1 MNSTPPT
8 LFDSLLLDHA
18 DDLLLLVD
26 PQTQRICA
34 ANRATCTRL
43 GYEHEQLIEHPITD
57 IGRALADIFYWEEV
71 AAGNIQE
78 VESSEGLYRC
88 ADGSLFPV
96 DERISLVEHDDR
108 RWLLIRA
115 NDITHQR
122 DEKAQLEGLT
132 SLLRATLESTADGI
146 LVCDEN
152 GHLVNMNQRF
162 AALWQLPE
170 DILARGDDN
179 EVLAFIAGRQNNPEA
194 YLARFADIIRLHEE
208 HTLDTLELDGEQ
220 VLEQRS
226 QPQYFEER
234 IIGRVFTFSDITQRR
249 AAERQLKHSEAAFRS
264 LVEGSPDIIIRY
276 DSDCRAVYVNQ
287 MLEAST
293 QLNRSMVLGQTP
305 TGRIFEG
312 DKDREHYEAA
322 LRQVIAS
329 GEPQEIEIQV
339 RSRQDEPRI
348 HHIRMVAERDESG
361 VVGALAFGRDITE
374 IIRAEVELRIAAI
387 AFESLEAITIT
398 DAEQRIIKVN
408 RSFCRI
414 TGYSPE
420 EALGKTP
427 GQLLKSGRHDP
438 MFYTEM
444 WRCLTYEKHWQ
455 GEIWNRRKNGE
466 IYPEW
471 LNITAVSDASGRV
484 CNYVAAFSDISLH
497 KKAEAE
503 IHTLAF
509 YDPLTSLPNRR
520 LLLDRLE
527 HTMASSARNKRHG
540 AVMIL
545 DLDRFKELNDTKGH
559 NIGDLLLIEVAARL
573 QECVRADDT
582 VARLGGDEFVV
593 ILVDLGSN
601 PRQAASQA
609 ENIAEKMRSTINRS
623 FNLQGS
629 EYHTSPSI
637 GISLFG
643 NQEISID
650 DLLKRADTA
659 MYQAKHSGRNAI
671 RFFDPTTHAAM
682 EARIALDT
690 DLRRALPEDQLIL
703 YFQPQIEGSGRVLG
717 AEALL
722 RWQHPKKGMVSPL
735 TFISLAE
742 DTGLIVPIGQ
752 WVLESA
758 CRQLKTWESDPISRY
773 WSLAVNVSAQQFRQD
788 NFVEKVLS
796 VVEQSG
802 INPSLLKLELTE
814 SLVLD
819 NVDDTIG
826 KMQALKAA
834 GLCFSLDDFGTGYS
848 SLAYLSRLPLDQVK
862 IDQSFVRNIGV
873 TGADEVII
881 QTILGMAENLS
892 LEAIAEGVETEEQ
905 LDFLRRS
912 GCTYYQGYLFGRPI
926 PIDDFHNRH
935 RTND

>member
-1 MNSTPPT
+1 MNSTSPT
-8 LFDSLLLDHA
+8 SFDSLLLDHA

-34 ANRATCTRL
+34 ANHATCTRL
-43 GYEHEQLIEHPITD
+43 GYPSEHLLDRPITD
-57 IGRALADIFYWEEV
+57 IGRSLADIFYWEEI

-96 DERISLVEHDDR
+96 NERISLVNHDNR

-115 NDITHQR
+115 HDITHQR
-122 DEKAQLEGLT
+122 DEKAHLESLT

-146 LVCDEN
+146 LVCDES

-170 DILARGDDN
+170 DILARGDDS
-179 EVLAFIAGRQNNPEA
+179 EVLAFMAGRQDDAEG

-208 HTLDTLELDGEQ
+208 HTLDTLELDGGQ

-226 QPQYFEER
+226 QPQYLEER
-234 IIGRVFTFSDITQRR
+234 IIGRVFTFSDITQRC
-249 AAERQLKHSEAAFRS
+249 AAEHQLKQSEAAFRS
-264 LVEGSPDIIIRY
+264 LVESSPDNIIRY
-276 DSDCRAVYVNQ
+276 DRECRAVYVNRMLAESTRLEPQ
-287 MLEAST
+287 ML
-293 QLNRSMVLGQTP
+293 LGRTP
-305 TGRIFEG
+305 SGACFEG
-312 DKDREHYEAA
+312 ANDLLHYEAA
-322 LRQVIAS
+322 LRQVIAT
-329 GEPQEIEIQV
+329 GEPREIEIQV
-339 RSRQDEPRI
+339 RDRQDQARI
-348 HHIRMVAERDESG
+348 HHMRIAAERDEQG
-361 VVGALAFGRDITE
+361 VVGALAFGRDITD

-414 TGYSPE
+414 TGYTAE

-471 LNITAVSDASGRV
+471 LNITAVSDSSGRV

-509 YDPLTSLPNRR
+509 YDPLTALPNRR

-540 AVMIL
+540 AVLIL

-559 NIGDLLLIEVAARL
+559 NIGDLLLIEVAGRL
-573 QECVRADDT
+573 QACVRADDT

-593 ILVDLGSN
+593 ILVDLGPN
-601 PRQAASQA
+601 PRQAAAQA
-609 ENIAEKMRSTINRS
+609 EVIAEKMRSAINRPFS
-623 FNLQGS
+623 LQSS

-637 GISLFG
+637 GICLFG
-643 NQEISID
+643 TQEISID
-650 DLLKRADTA
+650 ELLKRADTA
-659 MYQAKHSGRNAI
+659 MYQAKRSGRNAI
-671 RFFDPTTHAAM
+671 RFFDPATHAAM
-682 EARIALDT
+682 EARIALDS
-690 DLRRALPEDQLIL
+690 DLRRALPNEQLLL

-722 RWQHPKKGMVSPL
+722 RWRHPKQGMVSPL

-752 WVLESA
+752 WVLETA
-758 CRQLKTWESDPISRY
+758 CRQLKAWEQDPVSRY
-773 WSLAVNVSAQQFRQD
+773 WSLAVNVSAHQFRQD
-788 NFVEKVLS
+788 NFVEHVLS
-796 VVEQSG
+796 VVAETG
-802 INPSLLKLELTE
+802 IDPSLLKLELTE
-814 SLVLD
+814 SLVLEH
-819 NVDDTIG
+819 VDDTIV

-834 GLCFSLDDFGTGYS
+834 GVCFSLDDFGTGYS

-873 TGADEVII
+873 TGADEVIV
-881 QTILGMAENLS
+881 QTILGMAENLG

-905 LDFLRRS
+905 LDFLRRN
-912 GCTYYQGYLFGRPI
+912 GCVYYQGYLFGRPI
-926 PIDDFHNRH
+926 PIDDFHTAH

>member
-1 MNSTPPT
+1 MNSTSPT
-8 LFDSLLLDHA
+8 SFDSLLLEHA

-43 GYEHEQLIEHPITD
+43 GYEHEQLLERPITD
-57 IGRALADIFYWEEV
+57 IGRSLADIFYWEEV

-96 DERISLVEHDDR
+96 DERISLVDHDKR

-115 NDITHQR
+115 HDITHQR
-122 DEKAQLEGLT
+122 DEKAHLESLT

-146 LVCDEN
+146 LVCDER
-152 GHLVNMNQRF
+152 GHLINMNQRF

-170 DILARGDDN
+170 DILARGDDG
-179 EVLAFIAGRQNNPEA
+179 EVIAFMAGRQDDAEG

-208 HTLDTLELDGEQ
+208 HTLDTLELDSGQ

-226 QPQYFEER
+226 QPQYLEER
-234 IIGRVFTFSDITQRR
+234 IIGRVFTFTDITQRR
-249 AAERQLKHSEAAFRS
+249 AAERQLKQSEAAFRS

-287 MLEAST
+287 MLEVST
-293 QLNRSMVLGQTP
+293 QLDRSMVLGQTP
-305 TGRIFEG
+305 TGRVFEG
-312 DKDREHYEAA
+312 DRDREHYEAA

-339 RSRQDEPRI
+339 RSREDEPRI
-348 HHIRMVAERDESG
+348 HHVRMAAERGESG
-361 VVGALAFGRDITE
+361 VVGALAFGRDITD

-387 AFESLEAITIT
+387 AFESLEAIAIT
-398 DAEQRIIKVN
+398 DAEERIIKVN

-414 TGYSPE
+414 TGYSAE

-438 MFYTEM
+438 MFYAEM
-444 WRCLTYEKHWQ
+444 WRALTYEKHWQ
-455 GEIWNRRKNGE
+455 GEVWNRRKNGD

-471 LNITAVSDASGRV
+471 LNITAVTDPAGRI

-509 YDPLTSLPNRR
+509 YDPLTALPNRR

-540 AVMIL
+540 AVLIL

-559 NIGDLLLIEVAARL
+559 NIGDLLLIEVANRL

-593 ILVDLGSN
+593 ILVDLGPN
-601 PRQAASQA
+601 PRQAAAQA
-609 ENIAEKMRSTINRS
+609 EIIAEKMRSAINRP
-623 FNLQGS
+623 FTLQSS

-637 GISLFG
+637 GICLFG

-650 DLLKRADTA
+650 ELLKRADTA
-659 MYQAKHSGRNAI
+659 MYQAKRSGRNTI
-671 RFFDPTTHAAM
+671 RFFDPATHAAM

-690 DLRRALPEDQLIL
+690 DLRRALPEDQLLL
-703 YFQPQIEGSGRVLG
+703 YFQPQIEGSGRIQG

-722 RWQHPKKGMVSPL
+722 RWQHPKQGMVSPL
-735 TFISLAE
+735 VFISLAE

-752 WVLESA
+752 WVLETA
-758 CRQLKTWESDPISRY
+758 CRQLKAWENDSVSRY
-773 WSLAVNVSAQQFRQD
+773 WSLAVNVSAHQFRQD
-788 NFVEKVLS
+788 NFVEHVLS
-796 VVEQSG
+796 IVEKTD
-802 INPSLLKLELTE
+802 IDPSLLKLELTE

-819 NVDDTIG
+819 NVDDTIA

-834 GLCFSLDDFGTGYS
+834 GICFSLDDFGTGYS

-881 QTILGMAENLS
+881 QTILGMAENLG

-905 LDFLRRS
+905 LEFLRRN
-912 GCTYYQGYLFGRPI
+912 GCTYFQGYLFGRPI

>member
-1 MNSTPPT
+1 MNQTLPPS
-8 LFDSLLLDHA
+8 FHALLLDHT

-26 PQTQRICA
+26 PLTQQIRA
-34 ANRATCTRL
+34 ANRTASNRL
-43 GYEHEQLIEHPITD
+43 GYTPDELVGRRITE
-57 IGRALADIFYWEEV
+57 IGRALADIFYWEEI

-78 VESSEGLYRC
+78 VESTEGLYRC
-88 ADGSLFPV
+88 ADGTLFPV
-96 DERISLVEHDDR
+96 DERIVLARHADQT
-108 RWLLIRA
+108 WLLIRA
-115 NDITHQR
+115 RDITVEQE
-122 DEKAQLEGLT
+122 EKTQLGNLT

-146 LVCDEN
+146 LVCDEA
-152 GHLVNMNQRF
+152 GKLINMNQRF
-162 AALWQLPE
+162 ATLWGFPE
-170 DILARGDDN
+170 DTLARGQDG
-179 EVLAFIAGRQNNPEA
+179 EVLAFMGQRCGDSER
-194 YLARFADIIRLHEE
+194 YLERFAAIVRLHEE
-208 HTLDTLELDGEQ
+208 TSLDTLELDGGQ

-226 QPQYFEER
+226 QPQYLEER
-234 IIGRVFTFSDITQRR
+234 IIGRVFTFTDITERL
-249 AAERQLKHSEAAFRS
+249 AAERQLRHSEAAFRS
-264 LVEGSPDIIIRY
+264 LVESSPDNIIRY
-276 DSDCRAVYVNQ
+276 DTDCRAVYVNQ
-287 MLEAST
+287 MLEAT
-293 QLNRSMVLGQTP
+293 TKLTPALLLGQTP
-305 TGRIFEG
+305 TGRVFEG
-312 DKDREHYEAA
+312 NNDRQHYEAA
-322 LRQVIAS
+322 LRQVIAT

-339 RSRQDEPRI
+339 RNHQGELRI
-348 HHIRMVAERDESG
+348 HHVRMAAERDETG
-361 VVGALAFGRDITE
+361 VVGALAFGRDITD

-414 TGYSPE
+414 TGYTAE

-455 GEIWNRRKNGE
+455 GEIWNRRKNGD

-471 LNITAVSDASGRV
+471 LNITAVSDPSGRV

-540 AVMIL
+540 AVLIL

-593 ILVDLGSN
+593 ILVDLGPN

-650 DLLKRADTA
+650 ELLKRADTA

-752 WVLESA
+752 WVLETA
-758 CRQLKTWESDPISRY
+758 CRQLKTWESDPVSRY
-773 WSLAVNVSAQQFRQD
+773 WSLAVNVSAQQFRQED
-788 NFVEKVLS
+788 FVEKVLS
-796 VVEQSG
+796 IVAQSG
-802 INPSLLKLELTE
+802 IDPGRLKLELTE

-912 GCTYYQGYLFGRPI
+912 GCTYFQGYLFGRPI
-926 PIDDFHNRH
+926 PIDDFHNTH